1 MEDNFIKRLMTSM
14 KCATCGQHYSID
26 NINVLGHEEELWF
39 LRAVCSACNTQCLV
53 AAVIKESTVSEA
65 AVDLT
70 EVELDRFKNV
80 DRITADDLLDIHDFL
95 KEFDGDF
102 SELFRDEEA

>member
-1 MEDNFIKRLMTSM
+1 MGDNFIKRLMTSM

-26 NINVLGHEEELWF
+26 SVNVLGHEEELWF

-53 AAVIKESTVSEA
+53 AAVIKESNVSED

-80 DRITADDLLDIHDFL
+80 DKITADDLLDIHDFL
-95 KEFDGDF
+95 KEFDGNF
-102 SELFRDEEA
+102 SQLFSQKEA